1 MSFTNPGCPPG
12 QRYSMVLQK
21 CVPDTSGA
29 SNDVAINQGDTGSAS
44 GGFFLNLSNNI
55 GNWASAFATVNASL
69 RGQTTPETV
78 VIHQPVPEE
87 NKKTG
92 AGAVIAIIAVIV
104 VFILLL
110 ALILKRRK

>member
-1 MSFTNPGCPPG
+1 MPFTNPGCPPG

-29 SNDVAINQGDTGSAS
+29 SNDVATNQGDTGSAS

-55 GNWASAFATVNASL
+55 GNWASAFATINDSL

-87 NKKTG
+87 KSNT
-92 AGAVIAIIAVIV
+92 GAVIAIVAG
-104 VFILLL
+104 ILLL
-110 ALILKRRK
+110 ILLLTFLLKRRK